1 MPSLRTRALVIVS
14 DGRKALFLDLTG
26 TALHPHLQLRK
37 AIEAPEN
44 PPTHEQGT
52 DRPGRSFQSVGHM
65 RSSMEQTDWHE
76 LGEQRFIG
84 QVVSVLQALHQ
95 DHPLNKLVLIAPPRT
110 LSYLR
115 QQLPDTMK
123 KLVQAEFAKDL
134 VRLPLYEIES
144 HLAAD

>member
-1 MPSLRTRALVIVS
+1 
-14 DGRKALFLDLTG
+14 
-26 TALHPHLQLRK
+26 
-37 AIEAPEN
+37 
-44 PPTHEQGT
+44 
-52 DRPGRSFQSVGHM
+52 M

-95 DHPLNKLVLIAPPRT
+95 DHALNKLVLIAPPRI